1 MAVDLS
7 NEGMS
12 EQPEQRAA
20 ILDAAF
26 RRFARYGYRRTS
38 LGDIAEEVGLS
49 RPALY
54 HYFRNKEDVFRALS
68 QRINAGV
75 VTAVAEAAQQPGL
88 SIEDRLY
95 AVLAARVGW
104 AFDLLHASEH
114 GRELIDEKNR
124 LCGPTSAETNA
135 RFAAVI
141 AAVLERAA
149 ARGEIALDR
158 LEMSPAEAAAFLVA
172 CLEGL
177 VEGVADEATARRR
190 LRALSRLFAGGRD
203 AQGAGQHQDR
213 DRGP

>member
-1 MAVDLS
+1 
-7 NEGMS
+7 MS
-12 EQPEQRAA
+12 EGERSESRAA

-75 VTAVAEAAQQPGL
+75 VAAVTEAATRSGL
-88 SIEDRLY
+88 NLEARLY

-114 GRELIDEKNR
+114 GRELVDEKNR
-124 LCGPTSAETNA
+124 LCGPASAETHA

-141 AAVLERAA
+141 AAILERASA
-149 ARGEIALDR
+149 KGEISLTG
-158 LEMSPAEAAAFLVA
+158 LEMTPAQAADFLVA
-172 CLEGL
+172 CLEGV
-177 VEGVADEATARRR
+177 VEDVVDQSAADRR
-190 LRALSRLFAGGRD
+190 LRALARLFA
-203 AQGAGQHQDR
+203 AGLAK
-213 DRGP
+213 G

>member
-1 MAVDLS
+1 
-7 NEGMS
+7 MS
-12 EQPEQRAA
+12 EVQPSEQRAT

-75 VTAVAEAAQQPGL
+75 VAAVAAAATQDGL
-88 SIEDRLY
+88 GLEERLY
-95 AVLAARVGW
+95 AVMTARVGW

-124 LCGPTSAETNA
+124 LCGPTSAETNS

-141 AAVLERAA
+141 AAILKQAA
-149 ARGEIALDR
+149 GQGEIELDR
-158 LEMSPAEAAAFLVA
+158 LEMSPDETAELLVA
-172 CLEGL
+172 CLEG
-177 VEGVADEATARRR
+177 VIEGVTDEAAARRR
-190 LRALSRLFAGGRD
+190 LRALARLFAGGVSD
-203 AQGAGQHQDR
+203 
-213 DRGP
+213 

>member
-1 MAVDLS
+1 MT
-7 NEGMS
+7 EGPSS
-12 EQPEQRAA
+12 EQRTA

-75 VTAVAEAAQQPGL
+75 VAAVAAAATQEGL
-88 SIEDRLY
+88 ALEERLY
-95 AVLAARVGW
+95 AVMAARVGW

-114 GRELIDEKNR
+114 GRELIDAKNR

-141 AAVLERAA
+141 AAILDRAA
-149 ARGEIALDR
+149 AKGEIALDG
-158 LEMSPAEAAAFLVA
+158 LDMSPNESAAFLVD
-172 CLEGL
+172 CLQGL
-177 VEGVADEATARRR
+177 VGEVTDEAIARQR
-190 LRALSRLFAGGRD
+190 LRALARLFA
-203 AQGAGQHQDR
+203 AGAAKR
-213 DRGP
+213 

>member
-1 MAVDLS
+1 MT
-7 NEGMS
+7 EGPSS
-12 EQPEQRAA
+12 EQRTA

-75 VTAVAEAAQQPGL
+75 VAAVAAAATQEGL
-88 SIEDRLY
+88 ALEERLY
-95 AVLAARVGW
+95 AVMAARVGW

-114 GRELIDEKNR
+114 GRELIDAKNR

-141 AAVLERAA
+141 AAILDRAA
-149 ARGEIALDR
+149 AKGEIALDG
-158 LEMSPAEAAAFLVA
+158 LEMSPNESAAFLVD
-172 CLEGL
+172 CLQGL
-177 VEGVADEATARRR
+177 VGEVTDEAIARQR
-190 LRALSRLFAGGRD
+190 LRALARLFA
-203 AQGAGQHQDR
+203 AGAAKR
-213 DRGP
+213 

>member
-1 MAVDLS
+1 MT
-7 NEGMS
+7 EGPSS
-12 EQPEQRAA
+12 EQRTA

-75 VTAVAEAAQQPGL
+75 VAAVAAAATQEGL
-88 SIEDRLY
+88 ALQERLW
-95 AVLAARVGW
+95 AVMTARVGW

-114 GRELIDEKNR
+114 GRELVDEKNR

-141 AAVLERAA
+141 AAILERAA
-149 ARGEIALDR
+149 ARGEIALNR
-158 LEMSPAEAAAFLVA
+158 LEMSPGEAAAFLVD

-177 VEGVADEATARRR
+177 IGEVTDEAIARQR
-190 LRALSRLFAGGRD
+190 LGVLARLFA
-203 AQGAGQHQDR
+203 AGAAKR
-213 DRGP
+213 

>member
-1 MAVDLS
+1 MTLS
-7 NEGMS
+7 NEGMI
-12 EQPEQRAA
+12 EGQEQRDA

-75 VTAVAEAAQQPGL
+75 VAAVTEAASTRGL
-88 SIEDRLY
+88 TLEARLEG
-95 AVLAARVGW
+95 VLAARVGW

-124 LCGPTSAETNA
+124 LCGPPSAETNA
-135 RFAAVI
+135 RFVG
-141 AAVLERAA
+141 VLADILARAA
-149 ARGEIALDR
+149 GRGEVAPDR
-158 LEMSPAEAAAFLVA
+158 LGMTPAEAAAFLVD
-172 CLEGL
+172 CLD
-177 VEGVADEATARRR
+177 GVVREIDDEAVARRR
-190 LRALSRLFAGGRD
+190 LTALARVFATGLK
-203 AQGAGQHQDR
+203 
-213 DRGP
+213 

>member
-1 MAVDLS
+1 MAEAQS
-7 NEGMS
+7 S
-12 EQPEQRAA
+12 EQRGA

-75 VTAVAEAAQQPGL
+75 VAAIAAAAMQDGL
-88 SIEDRLY
+88 ALEERLY
-95 AVLAARVGW
+95 AVMAARVGW

-141 AAVLERAA
+141 ATILQQAA
-149 ARGEIALDR
+149 GRGEIELGR
-158 LEMSPAEAAAFLVA
+158 LEMSPDEAAALLVA
-172 CLEGL
+172 CLEG
-177 VEGVADEATARRR
+177 VTDGVTDEGAARRR
-190 LRALSRLFAGGRD
+190 LKALARLFAGGVS
-203 AQGAGQHQDR
+203 AGS
-213 DRGP
+213 